1 MKELDIEQYLRSNK
15 PQVKN
20 DPSFILET
28 KRRIETVEAVKKE
41 VDYQRSSGRMAVF
54 VTLLVGLMV
63 GVLVAIIL
71 LRFPIERLLISIEL
85 WKSYIFT
92 AIPCVAVG
100 IIILTLS
107 NKNSLPTF
115 LSIVSSNKK
124 NT

>member
-1 MKELDIEQYLRSNK
+1 MKELDIEQYLRGNK

-41 VDYQRSSGRMAVF
+41 IDYQRSTGR
-54 VTLLVGLMV
+54 MV

-71 LRFPIERLLISIEL
+71 LRFPMQRLLISIEL
-85 WKSYIFT
+85 WKNYIFT

>member
-20 DPSFILET
+20 DPAFILET

-71 LRFPIERLLISIEL
+71 LRFPIERLLISIEV

-92 AIPCVAVG
+92 SIPCVAVG

>member
-28 KRRIETVEAVKKE
+28 KRRIETVEAVKKG

>member
-1 MKELDIEQYLRSNK
+1 MKELDIEQYLRGNK

-41 VDYQRSSGRMAVF
+41 IDYQRSTGRIAIF

-63 GVLVAIIL
+63 VVLVAIIL
-71 LRFPIERLLISIEL
+71 LRFPMQRLLISIEL
-85 WKSYIFT
+85 WKNYIFT

>member
-1 MKELDIEQYLRSNK
+1 MKELDIEQYLRGNK

-41 VDYQRSSGRMAVF
+41 VDYQRSTGRIAIF

-71 LRFPIERLLISIEL
+71 LRFPIQRLLIAIEL

-92 AIPCVAVG
+92 AIPCVAVV
-100 IIILTLS
+100 IIILTLG
-107 NKNSLPTF
+107 NNNSLPTF